1 MKAGI
6 SPRVRGNFRCD
17 LYAAV
22 LFSGFNVVFNQFY
35 VPIAIR
41 AGATPLEVGLL
52 TAAPAFGMLFSPLWG
67 RRIAGRD
74 PKPFVIL
81 PNLAGRSLVL
91 LPALFGEP
99 WAFIAASL
107 AFHLLMGVQAPA
119 YAALM
124 TRVYPGEVR
133 GRLMGS
139 VRVAMGLCM
148 IPLSYAVG
156 KWLDIAG
163 PFWPLVAAAL
173 FGTASA
179 LALLPLRPLES
190 LPASGSPERPTN
202 ENRQEKGRSSL
213 KGNRALAV
221 FLIATSFAGF
231 GNLIANPI
239 YQIIQVRHLGLTDSE
254 IGTARTVYV
263 ACLLAAYLIGGR
275 AIDQMPVRNVLSCGL
290 LAYAVVPMMYA
301 FVPHYGTVLVASGV
315 QGVGDAIWD
324 IGILN
329 YVFRIAPGRE
339 AAVFS
344 LHLMLFGIRGSIAP
358 FLSTGLVGVAP
369 FSVILAAAS
378 LCGWIG
384 AVLFFTA
391 ESPLLRRSLRSLGR
405 NLGRNAS
412 ECGGDRPWTT

>member
-1 MKAGI
+1 MKAGT

-35 VPIAIR
+35 IPIAIR

-67 RRIAGRD
+67 RWIAGRD

-81 PNLAGRSLVL
+81 PNLAGRLLVL
-91 LPALFGEP
+91 LPAFFGDP
-99 WAFIAASL
+99 WAFVAASL

-124 TRVYPGEVR
+124 TRVYPTDVR

-179 LALLPLRPLES
+179 LALLPLRPLEP
-190 LPASGSPERPTN
+190 LPAAGSPKPAANDERQDKSRP
-202 ENRQEKGRSSL
+202 SL

-254 IGTARTVYV
+254 IGVARTVYV
-263 ACLLAAYLIGGR
+263 ACLLTAYLIGGR
-275 AIDQMPVRNVLSCGL
+275 AIDRMPVRNVLLCGL
-290 LAYAVVPMMYA
+290 LAYAIVPMMYA
-301 FVPHYGTVLVASGV
+301 LIPHYRTVLLASGV

-369 FSVILAAAS
+369 FSAILAVSS

-384 AVLFFTA
+384 AVLFFAAGSTLFR
-391 ESPLLRRSLRSLGR
+391 PLLQSRGR
-405 NLGRNAS
+405 NLGRNTS
-412 ECGGDRPWTT
+412 ECGGDRP